1 VGAAEQCP
9 GHIPVLRDIFVASF
23 FGDPDGHYVDC
34 TFGRGGHSR
43 ALLQLL
49 SPQGRLLALDR
60 DPEAIAEGERLA
72 REDDRFSIKHA
83 DFAQLASILDHEG
96 WKQVNGVGFDLGIS
110 SPQVDNAQR
119 GFSFQQNGPLD
130 MRMDPSEG
138 LALSHMLEKVSERKL
153 EDILRHYGDE
163 RYARRIARAILK
175 AQREGSLHNTSDLEA
190 VCFHA
195 VPKQARYGKTHPAT
209 RSFQA
214 LRIWVNNEMV
224 QIETGVRAAVQH
236 LLPGG
241 KLAVISFH
249 SGEDRRIRD
258 LIEEQVRPC
267 TCPPEAPFCM
277 CGKLPTM
284 RWLQKKPIRPSE
296 SEVAANPRSRS
307 SRLRIAQRLSE
318 TEARKTLGYT
328 GVNPDA

>member
-1 VGAAEQCP
+1 VGATKQYSE
-9 GHIPVLRDIFVASF
+9 HIPVLRDLFVASF
-23 FGDPDGHYVDC
+23 FSDPDGRYVDC

-43 ALLQLL
+43 TLLQQL

-60 DPEAIAEGERLA
+60 DLEAVAEGERLA
-72 REDDRFSIKHA
+72 REDSRFSIKHA

-96 WKQVNGVGFDLGIS
+96 WNQVNGIGFDLGIS
-110 SPQVDNAQR
+110 SPQVDNAKR
-119 GFSFQQNGPLD
+119 GFSFRQDGPLD
-130 MRMDPSEG
+130 MRMDISEG
-138 LALSHMLEKVSERKL
+138 LPLSRMLAQVSEREL
-153 EDILRHYGDE
+153 EDILRNFGDE
-163 RYARRIARAILK
+163 RYARRIARSIFK
-175 AQREGSLHNTSDLEA
+175 AQREGNLHSTADLEA
-190 VCFHA
+190 ACFHA

-214 LRIWVNNEMV
+214 LRIWVNNEMS
-224 QIETGVRAAVQH
+224 QIEIGVRAAVQH

-258 LIEEQVRPC
+258 LIEEQVHPC
-267 TCPPEAPFCM
+267 ACPPEAPYCM

-284 RWLQKKPIRPSE
+284 RWLQKKPIRPDE

-307 SRLRIAQRLSE
+307 SRLRIAQRLTE

-328 GVNPDA
+328 GVHPDA